1 MLIDTHCHLDASEFD
16 PDRAQVIARARMAG
30 VGAFVVPGVE
40 RKSFGNVLDLCAAEL
55 SCYPALGIHPLYVQG
70 ASIGDLEVLREKAM
84 EIVAIGEIGLDFF
97 VEHYDRELQVDY
109 FEAQLRIARE
119 FDLPVLLHV
128 RRSQDA
134 ILSSLRKTKVK
145 GGIAH
150 AFNGSLQQAEEFIKL
165 GFKLG
170 FGGAMTYERA
180 TKIRHLAQTLPLNSI
195 VLETDSPDM
204 PPSFIGKNRNSP
216 EYLPKIAEVLASL
229 RKMPLDEL
237 TIETTENAREVLELE

>member
-1 MLIDTHCHLDASEFD
+1 MLVDTHCHLDAAEFD
-16 PDRAQVIARARMAG
+16 PDRGQVIARARMAG

-40 RKSFGNVLDLCAAEL
+40 RKSFVNVLELCAAEL
-55 SCYPALGIHPLYVQG
+55 ACYPALGIHPLYVEE
-70 ASIGDLEVLREKAM
+70 AAFEDLDYLREKAL
-84 EIVAIGEIGLDFF
+84 EVVAIGEIGLDFF
-97 VEHYDRELQVDY
+97 VEHYDRGLQVDY
-109 FEAQLRIARE
+109 FEAQLKIARE

-134 ILSSLRKTKVK
+134 ILACLRKTKVK

-170 FGGAMTYERA
+170 FGGAMTYDRA
-180 TKIRHLAQTLPLNSI
+180 TKIRHLAETLPLESI

-216 EYLPKIAEVLASL
+216 EFLPKIAEILANL
-229 RKMPLDEL
+229 RKIPVEEVA
-237 TIETTENAREVLELE
+237 IATTENAREVLELE